1 MRAVILLSII
11 TAVCCLPLTS
21 LSQDNDNSDQ
31 DYFVEAVV
39 SDNAPFV
46 GERIIYTFRFYAR
59 VLTTGI
65 NETLPD
71 FAGFWL
77 SGVLRTG
84 DRRVTIEGSQ
94 YIVSEINAEISPLL
108 NGDISIEPTTIIL
121 PETPFREAIRLQTNT
136 IIVNVK
142 SLPSDAPQAFNG
154 AVGQFSAETTVD
166 PMSVTLGEPA
176 KLAITISGSGDL
188 ERLSAP
194 DLPVISGWRAFSNPP
209 RFVSSAVGGLD
220 FGEKTFEW
228 LLIPEQAGT
237 QTFPAVI
244 FSYFDPQNEEY
255 YSLASSPFSIDVFPG
270 DNNLTTL
277 PSLFDSISD
286 ATAPLSL
293 KPITLSSDDASL
305 QPSLILWLLPPL
317 VTCLCGFWI
326 LQKQLRDKKRA
337 QDRQMHA
344 INVAQKRLRQAGNM
358 DTTSACKLIHMTILK
373 YFEDKTSNTSI
384 ELKKIDV
391 LDILNES
398 HIQPE
403 IASSILDC
411 LEQSQAGQFIPRDYQ
426 QNINSLVNRTA
437 TSLSAI
443 DSTWHS

>member
-1 MRAVILLSII
+1 
-11 TAVCCLPLTS
+11 
-21 LSQDNDNSDQ
+21 
-31 DYFVEAVV
+31 
-39 SDNAPFV
+39 
-46 GERIIYTFRFYAR
+46 

-94 YIVSEINAEISPLL
+94 YIVSEINVEISPLHD
-108 NGDISIEPTTIIL
+108 GDISIEPTTIIL

-136 IIVNVK
+136 ITVNVK
-142 SLPSDAPQAFNG
+142 SLPSDAPQTFNG

-166 PMSVTLGEPA
+166 PTSVTLGEPV
-176 KLAITISGSGDL
+176 KLAMTISGSGDL
-188 ERLSAP
+188 ERLSSPNLP
-194 DLPVISGWRAFSNPP
+194 DVFGWRTFSNPP
-209 RFVSSAVGGLD
+209 RFVNSVVGGLD

-255 YSLASSPFSIDVFPG
+255 YSLASSPFSINVFPG

-277 PSLFDSISD
+277 PPLSDSLSD

-293 KPITLSSDDASL
+293 KPITLSFDDSTL
-305 QPSLILWLLPPL
+305 QPSLIWWVLPPL
-317 VTCLCGFWI
+317 VTCLSALWI
-326 LQKQLRDKKRA
+326 LQKQFRDRKHA
-337 QDRQMHA
+337 QDRQMQA
-344 INVAQKRLRQAGNM
+344 INVALKRLKQAGNM
-358 DTTSACKLIHMTILK
+358 DATTACEHIHMTILK

-384 ELKKIDV
+384 EQKKLDV

-398 HIQPE
+398 HIQTE
-403 IASSILDC
+403 VATSILDC
-411 LEQSQAGQFIPRDYQ
+411 LEKSQAGQFIPRDYQ
-426 QNINSLVNRTA
+426 QNINSLVNHTA
-437 TSLSAI
+437 TTLRSI
-443 DSTWHS
+443 DSNWRS